1 MRSVLGNSL
10 TPNQVE
16 AVTRCEGPLII
27 IAGPGSGKTEV
38 MIRRTAYL
46 ICEKA
51 ISPEAILVVT
61 FTNKAADQLKDR
73 LFEYIGRNLEHM
85 QVSTIHSFCQ
95 RMLDEY
101 YEYHP
106 YGRNY
111 QVLDEKGQY
120 LFVYTHLKDLGLETY
135 ARGNLGQFL
144 GNVTS
149 VFNRCTEEIVNYKKF
164 NRYAER
170 LYNKDEEKYEVYF
183 AIAKAYP
190 VYLDLLFKEKLLDFG
205 NLQKVSYEMLM
216 KSKMALSEIQ
226 NRFKYIIVDE
236 YQDTNALQDLIL
248 RTVAKPQDNLCVVGD
263 DDQSI
268 YRFRG
273 ATVGNF
279 LEFEQ
284 RYKENPRFKKVHIR
298 YNFRSTEQIVLS
310 SQKLIQRNP
319 ENARYSKNLI
329 SFRGKGNQI
338 IMIYEETWPEEAEK
352 VAKFI
357 NELKENGIINNYGEV
372 AILFSS
378 VKYHAPEYMEALERN
393 NIPFTVIGDGKF
405 FEREDILTLRELITY
420 CGWKHHWQDH
430 FFDNKVLCLRSETV
444 KAIRKLRDDP
454 FEFNSREKLKTLGI
468 KDKTDQE
475 KLLSLFEI
483 RKKVLENKHIDIL
496 SLFFGLLEASGYFKR
511 AYEND
516 DEEVILN
523 LAQFSSIIDDF
534 DQHARTKSI
543 FRFNQYLW
551 GLPPKSEDEI
561 KLELPD
567 AVKIMTVHQAKGLEF
582 PVVIIGSAV
591 EGRFPKRRRSD
602 KFPLPP
608 KLRLSK
614 DEEVEDLHILDE
626 RKLFYVGMSRARDI
640 LIFGTSNKINKRGSG
655 PSRFLKEI
663 REDVKLEEFD
673 GKKSLRKLIPII
685 KGDEKASDKPR
696 ERISYSAIN
705 TFLSCP
711 LRYKFIYECKFRLP
725 KWPLYV
731 YGQSLH
737 RTLENIHSMAIQN
750 ASKRFSQ
757 VEVERIY
764 FNNWISFRTKKK
776 NLEERFKNLGKEYIW
791 RYTRKYNKDFCKISM
806 VEPTFSYPMNDFIV
820 VGKIDLI
827 KRTNGS
833 GGVEIIDFKTRAWK
847 GLTKKNTDLQLRIY
861 AIACQNTLDF
871 NVQKITAHL
880 LAEDKRVNF
889 NWSTSIEGK
898 TINTLLKVGAKIAAK
913 EFPPNPGIHCQD
925 CDFINLCPH
934 TKELKGNETTED

>member
-1 MRSVLGNSL
+1 MKSVLDNSL
-10 TPNQVE
+10 TSSQIE
-16 AVTRCEGPLII
+16 AITHYEGPLIV

-51 ISPEAILVVT
+51 IFPEAILVVT

-73 LFEYIGRNLEHM
+73 LLEYIGRNLEHM

-101 YEYHP
+101 YEYHE

-120 LFVYTHLKDLGLETY
+120 LFVYSHLKDLGLDIY
-135 ARGNLGQFL
+135 ARGNLGEFL

-149 VFNRCTEEIVNYKKF
+149 VFNRCTEEMVDYKKL
-164 NRYAER
+164 NRFVEE
-170 LYNKDEEKYEVYF
+170 LYNKDEKYEVYF
-183 AIAKAYP
+183 AITKSYP
-190 VYLDLLFKEKLLDFG
+190 IYLNLLSKEKLLDFG
-205 NLQKVSYEMLM
+205 NLQRVFYEMLM
-216 KSKMALSEIQ
+216 LNKMALSEIQ

-248 RTVAKPQDNLCVVGD
+248 RTVAKPEDNLCVVGD

-298 YNFRSTEQIVLS
+298 YNFRSTEQIVGC
-310 SQKLIQRNP
+310 SQTLIERNP
-319 ENARYSKNLI
+319 EKARYPKDLV
-329 SFRGKGNQI
+329 SFRGNGNDI
-338 IMIYEETWPEEAEK
+338 ILVYEETWPEEAEK
-352 VAKFI
+352 VARVI
-357 NELKENGIINNYGEV
+357 NRMKKNGIINGYGEV

-378 VKYHAPEYMEALERN
+378 VKYYASEYMEALKRN

-405 FEREDILTLRELITY
+405 FEREDILTLRELMKY
-420 CGWKHHWQDH
+420 CAWKDHWQDY
-430 FFDNKVLCLRSETV
+430 FFDNKLLSLCPETI
-444 KAIRKLRDDP
+444 KAIGKLRDDP
-454 FEFNSREKLKTLGI
+454 LTFNCPEKMKKLGI
-468 KDKTDQE
+468 KDEKDQE

-483 RKKVLENKHIDIL
+483 KTKVLQNKHTNIL
-496 SLFFGLLEASGYFKR
+496 SLFFDLLDASKYFR
-511 AYEND
+511 FACENN
-516 DEEVILN
+516 DEEIFLN
-523 LAQFSSIIDDF
+523 LAQFSSIVDDF
-534 DQHARTKSI
+534 DQHAKTKSI

-551 GLPPKSEDEI
+551 GLPPKSVDEI

-591 EGRFPKRRRSD
+591 EGRFPKRRRSE

-608 KLRLSK
+608 ELRLSK

-626 RKLFYVGMSRARDI
+626 RKLFYVGISRAKDI
-640 LIFGTSNKINKRGSG
+640 LIFATSNKINKRGSG
-655 PSRFLKEI
+655 PSRFIKEIKGKVKLKELDGG
-663 REDVKLEEFD
+663 ESLE
-673 GKKSLRKLIPII
+673 KLIPIM
-685 KGDEKASDKPR
+685 KRSNKTSDKPR
-696 ERISYSAIN
+696 ERITYSAIN

-711 LRYKFIYECKFRLP
+711 LRYKFIYECRFRLP

-737 RTLENIHSMAIQN
+737 RTLENIHLMVMEDPG
-750 ASKRFSQ
+750 KKFSQ
-757 VEVERIY
+757 AEVEQIY
-764 FNNWISFRTKKK
+764 FNNWIPLRIKKK
-776 NLEERFKNLGKEYIW
+776 DLEEKFKNLGKEYIW
-791 RYTRKYNKDFCKISM
+791 KYTRKYNKDFYKISK
-806 VEPTFSYPMNDFIV
+806 VEPICAYPLEDFIV
-820 VGKIDLI
+820 VGKIDLV
-827 KRTNGS
+827 KRTNDS
-833 GGVEIIDFKTRAWK
+833 NAVEIIDFKTRAWK
-847 GLTKKNTDLQLRIY
+847 GLTKKNTELQLQIY
-861 AIACQNTLDF
+861 AIAAKNSLDF
-871 NVQKITAHL
+871 NVQKISAYL
-880 LAEDKRVNF
+880 LAEEKTVNF
-889 NWSTSIEGK
+889 GWNSAIEGE
-898 TINTLLKVGAKIAAK
+898 TIDTLQRVGAKIAAK

-925 CDFINLCPH
+925 CDFINLCPYS
-934 TKELKGNETTED
+934 KELKENETIKD